1 MVSGDLTSIG
11 SANWGLPGLVAPEAM
26 TLTFSGMVATVG
38 LPSPWGVFS
47 SGGVVVRAHGVQTGQ
62 DTQSYTVSFSP
73 LIPSSGSVTAYLV
86 ATITQIQQ
94 TPYPIPGPPPGHP
107 AYNPNTIPTIGYAQ
121 QVYTTALAAVTGSVV
136 DNINTFELM
145 RTTLTAGQSSVTT
158 WNTLGQFRVPDRD
171 AWPAELLTSGG
182 SLAPGQAQTTMV
194 FTAPGITVTLP
205 PASGAGGLMFGF
217 SNPLTVTGTVA
228 TAGTDVIAGL
238 TSTGGVTS
246 VIVPASGAITL
257 WANASYGQW
266 EVVGFSPAVLL
277 NSTNTW
283 FNPNAFSSNVI
294 VSGSITVNNGA
305 TIGGNATFTGSTVTI
320 DGNLTVDGSETVDGQ
335 LEILG
340 NTYFGSTGQF
350 AAYQSGANQ
359 ILQLSSGN
367 YIEWLS
373 GTGLEVVSTGSIQ
386 LSPQSG
392 AGYMLFT
399 GNEFTAIN
407 ASLRASNGAY
417 GSGDGNRCV
426 LLGDYSSDLNQP
438 GYIRLPSG
446 LIIQWSQGLSSGAN
460 TYTVYYAITF
470 PNALL
475 VVVGCAVN
483 SGPTYGAVTAFGNTS
498 YFTAYM
504 NTPSNIEYIAIGW

>member
-11 SANWGLPGLVAPEAM
+11 FANWGLPGLVAPEAM

-228 TAGTDVIAGL
+228 ITGSDLIAGFVA
-238 TSTGGVTS
+238 SGGVSS
-246 VIVPASGAITL
+246 VIVPASGAVTL
-257 WANASYGQW
+257 WANAASGQW
-266 EVVGFSPAVLL
+266 EITGFSPSVLL
-277 NSTNTW
+277 DGTNTW
-283 FNPNAFSSNVI
+283 
-294 VSGSITVNNGA
+294 T
-305 TIGGNATFTGSTVTI
+305 GGENTFTNNVAI
-320 DGNLTVDGSETVDGQ
+320 DGT
-335 LEILG
+335 
-340 NTYFGSTGQF
+340 TYFGSTGNF
-350 AAYQSGANQ
+350 SAFESGSNQ
-359 ILQLSSGN
+359 ILQF
-367 YIEWLS
+367 
-373 GTGLEVVSTGSIQ
+373 EVGQQLVFNPSTGFNLNTTGDIGLQPSNGVANFTLIG
-386 LSPQSG
+386 QS
-392 AGYMLFT
+392 
-399 GNEFTAIN
+399 FTAAN
-407 ASLRASNGAY
+407 ATLRASLGAY
-417 GSGDGNRCV
+417 NSGDNARCV
-426 LLGDYSSDLNQP
+426 LLGDFAFGVSVNGYS
-438 GYIRLPSG
+438 RLPNG
-446 LIIQWSQGLSSGAN
+446 MIMQWGQMITNGFSQQAVS
-460 TYTVYYAITF
+460 YPITF
-470 PNALL
+470 PNSVFA
-475 VVVGCAVN
+475 VVATLENSTTAIGGVAVYGGTN
-483 SGPTYGAVTAFGNTS
+483 SGFDVGQS
-498 YFTAYM
+498 FTGGQ
-504 NTPSNIEYIAIGW
+504 SGGLDVFWIATGW

>member
-182 SLAPGQAQTTMV
+182 ILAPSQAQTTEV
-194 FTAPGITVTLP
+194 FATSGVTVTLP
-205 PASGAGGLMFGF
+205 PASGSGGLVFNF
-217 SNPLTVTGTVA
+217 ANPLAVTGTIA
-228 TAGTDVIAGL
+228 ITGSDLIAGFVA
-238 TSTGGVTS
+238 SGGVSS
-246 VIVPASGAITL
+246 VIVPASGAVTL
-257 WANASYGQW
+257 WANAASGQW
-266 EVVGFSPAVLL
+266 EITGFSPSVLL
-277 NSTNTW
+277 DGTNTW
-283 FNPNAFSSNVI
+283 TGGGNTFITNI
-294 VSGSITVNNGA
+294 TVSGNSQTLGTSFFGPSGIFYASASDGNALISFAPSNYLEYVAGTGVYLTTGGEIVLQPSNGA
-305 TIGGNATFTGSTVTI
+305 TSFVLAGS
-320 DGNLTVDGSETVDGQ
+320 
-335 LEILG
+335 
-340 NTYFGSTGQF
+340 
-350 AAYQSGANQ
+350 
-359 ILQLSSGN
+359 
-367 YIEWLS
+367 
-373 GTGLEVVSTGSIQ
+373 
-386 LSPQSG
+386 
-392 AGYMLFT
+392 LFT
-399 GNEFTAIN
+399 ANN
-407 ASLRASNGAY
+407 AGLRAAFGAY
-417 GSGDGNRCV
+417 NSGDSARCV
-426 LLGDYSSDLNQP
+426 GTQ
-438 GYIRLPSG
+438 RLC
-446 LIIQWSQGLSSGAN
+446 IQRCWQWL
-460 TYTVYYAITF
+460 
-470 PNALL
+470 
-475 VVVGCAVN
+475 C
-483 SGPTYGAVTAFGNTS
+483 
-498 YFTAYM
+498 
-504 NTPSNIEYIAIGW
+504 